1 MKTYNQFVV
10 ESDSAREN
18 IHEIAFTAT
27 ALGLAKLA
35 SMGLS
40 AYSAYSAAKNLK
52 KGKYKDAALDALGV
66 VPGGLAF
73 KGAKAL
79 GAGRN
84 LARGASATQSVA
96 RNFSPNAR
104 NKAIDKGFD
113 IATNAVLGSGA
124 ATAKPTE
131 PAKTEPA
138 KTQPAATQP
147 AATQPAATQPAK
159 TRVLSKLKGV
169 QGTGVGKDF
178 VAKKWSS
185 AESDRYKRVAA
196 QNVKKA
202 APKPT
207 PDVKR
212 TNNINLP

>member
-18 IHEIAFTAT
+18 IQEIAFTAT

-52 KGKYKDAALDALGV
+52 KGKYGDAALDALGV

-84 LARGASATQSVA
+84 LARGASVTQSVA

-104 NKAIDKGFD
+104 NRAIDKGID
-113 IATNAVLGSGA
+113 IGTKALLGTGA

-131 PAKTEPA
+131 PAKTE
-138 KTQPAATQP
+138 P

-169 QGTGVGKDF
+169 QGTGVGKNF
-178 VAKKWSS
+178 VAKKWNT
-185 AESDRYKRVAA
+185 AEKDRYKRVAA

-202 APKPT
+202 AAKPT

>member
-1 MKTYNQFVV
+1 MKTYNQFVI

-18 IHEIAFTAT
+18 IQEIAFTAT

-40 AYSAYSAAKNLK
+40 AYSAYSAAQNLK

-104 NKAIDKGFD
+104 NRAIDKGFD
-113 IATNAVLGSGA
+113 VATNAVLGSGA

-138 KTQPAATQP
+138 ATQP
-147 AATQPAATQPAK
+147 AATQPAAAK

-169 QGTGVGKDF
+169 QGTGVGKNF

-196 QNVKKA
+196 QNAKKA

>member
-147 AATQPAATQPAK
+147 AK